1 MNDILVKMNS
11 QHVTLLVL
19 LDLSAAFDTVW
30 HNVLLD
36 RLHNDVGLRGNSLNW
51 FYSYLSQ
58 RSQRVSIHGT
68 LSSYF
73 DLDCGV
79 PLGSC
84 LGPLLFVV
92 YASKLFTIIKKH
104 LPNVH
109 CFADDTQLYLSFK
122 SDDKSGLDEA
132 ISAMNRCIS
141 DLRNWMIRDRLT
153 INDDKTELIL
163 IGTRQHRQQ
172 LGKINDVCNISVGDY
187 DIYPSSCVRNLGA
200 WFDNKLSMS
209 THVTKICNATF
220 YHLHNIRRIKKYLS
234 RDSLLTLIHAFI
246 TSRLDYCNGLLYG
259 LPNSQIVKLQRVQ
272 NAAARL
278 VLSLNKYSHI
288 SPALYQLHWL
298 PVQHRVHFK
307 ILILTFKAIHGL
319 APKYII
325 ELINIKPRSIYNLR
339 SNQSL
344 LLDPPKGKMLVTL
357 GDRSFSAAAPY
368 LWNSLPAELRDIQS
382 LAVFKCKLKTYL
394 FRAAFTT

>member
-1 MNDILVKMNS
+1 MNS
-11 QHVTLLVL
+11 QPVTLLVL
-19 LDLSAAFDTVW
+19 LDLSAAFDTVS
-30 HNVLLD
+30 HDVLLD
-36 RLHNDVGLRGNSLNW
+36 RLHNDVGLRGNALNW

-58 RSQRVSIHGT
+58 RSQRVSLHGT

-79 PLGSC
+79 RLGSC

-92 YASKLFTIIKKH
+92 YASKLFTIIKN
-104 LPNVH
+104 LSNVH
-109 CFADDTQLYLSFK
+109 CFADDTQLYLSFR

-132 ISAMNRCIS
+132 ISAMNRCIG
-141 DLRNWMIRDRLT
+141 DLRNWMIRDRLM

-163 IGTRQHRQQ
+163 IGTRQQ

-209 THVTKICNATF
+209 THVTKICNAAF

-246 TSRLDYCNGLLYG
+246 ISRLDYCNGLLYG

-272 NAAARL
+272 NAAARF
-278 VLSLNKYSHI
+278 VLSLSKYSHI
-288 SPALYQLHWL
+288 SPALYQRHWL

-307 ILILTFKAIHGL
+307 NLILTFKAIHGS

-325 ELINIKPRSIYNLR
+325 ELINITPRSIYNLR

-357 GDRSFSAAAPY
+357 GERSFSAAAPN
-368 LWNSLPAELRDIQS
+368 LWNSLPTELRDIQL
-382 LAVFKCKLKTYL
+382 LAIFKCKLKNYL

>member
-1 MNDILVKMNS
+1 M
-11 QHVTLLVL
+11 
-19 LDLSAAFDTVW
+19 
-30 HNVLLD
+30 
-36 RLHNDVGLRGNSLNW
+36 
-51 FYSYLSQ
+51 
-58 RSQRVSIHGT
+58 
-68 LSSYF
+68 
-73 DLDCGV
+73 
-79 PLGSC
+79 
-84 LGPLLFVV
+84 
-92 YASKLFTIIKKH
+92 
-104 LPNVH
+104 H
-109 CFADDTQLYLSFK
+109 CFADDRQLYLSFK
-122 SDDKSGLDEA
+122 SDDKSSLDVA

-141 DLRNWMIRDRLT
+141 DLRNWMIRDRLM

-163 IGTRQHRQQ
+163 IGTRQQ

-187 DIYPSSCVRNLGA
+187 DICPSSSVRNLGA
-200 WFDNKLSMS
+200 WFDNKLSTS
-209 THVTKICNATF
+209 THVTKICKAAF
-220 YHLHNIRRIKKYLS
+220 YQLHNIRRIKKYLS
-234 RDSLLTLIHAFI
+234 RDSLLKLIHAFI
-246 TSRLDYCNGLLYG
+246 TSRLDYCNGLLNG

-278 VLSLNKYSHI
+278 VMSLSKYSHI

-298 PVQHRVHFK
+298 PVRHRVHFK

-368 LWNSLPAELRDIQS
+368 LWNSLPADLRDIQS
-382 LAVFKCKLKTYL
+382 LAIFKCKLKTYL

>member
-1 MNDILVKMNS
+1 
-11 QHVTLLVL
+11 
-19 LDLSAAFDTVW
+19 
-30 HNVLLD
+30 
-36 RLHNDVGLRGNSLNW
+36 
-51 FYSYLSQ
+51 
-58 RSQRVSIHGT
+58 
-68 LSSYF
+68 
-73 DLDCGV
+73 
-79 PLGSC
+79 
-84 LGPLLFVV
+84 
-92 YASKLFTIIKKH
+92 
-104 LPNVH
+104 
-109 CFADDTQLYLSFK
+109 
-122 SDDKSGLDEA
+122 
-132 ISAMNRCIS
+132 
-141 DLRNWMIRDRLT
+141 
-153 INDDKTELIL
+153 
-163 IGTRQHRQQ
+163 
-172 LGKINDVCNISVGDY
+172 
-187 DIYPSSCVRNLGA
+187 
-200 WFDNKLSMS
+200 MS
-209 THVTKICNATF
+209 THVTKICNAAF

-259 LPNSQIVKLQRVQ
+259 LPNTQIVKLQRVQ

-278 VLSLNKYSHI
+278 VLSLSKYSHI

-298 PVQHRVHFK
+298 PVRHRVHFK

-382 LAVFKCKLKTYL
+382 LAIFKCKLKTYV
-394 FRAAFTT
+394 FRAAFTK